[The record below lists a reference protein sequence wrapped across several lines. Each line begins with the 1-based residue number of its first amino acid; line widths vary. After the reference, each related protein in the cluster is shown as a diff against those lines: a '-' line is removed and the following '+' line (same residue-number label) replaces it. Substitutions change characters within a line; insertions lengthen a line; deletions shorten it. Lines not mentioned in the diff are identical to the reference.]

1 MAKNSVAPDADGA
14 ASIPLLEEET
24 SMMAHIGA
32 VTTVTFFTG
41 GPAPV
46 SALRERVA
54 AVVAANPWLAG
65 RLERGRGEKR
75 MRLTFDAT
83 AKTMREGIFNVARPG
98 QYKVQGV
105 SYDALQKVLKG
116 SPAEVKGG
124 VKTVNKDELQTKVT
138 IIPDEGNEWAL
149 VVSISHTIVDGY
161 TYYQIYNMLSASAE
175 IKSLSP
181 VRKESFSTGLAAVVG
196 KVERN
201 IYYTASFFLNCVA
214 TMLFGSKVK
223 AKCRLVD
230 PAKVEAAKSAAMED
244 RDSAFVSTNDILTV
258 DWAKATKAQLL
269 EMAINL
275 RNRMPGIDD
284 ADAGNYEFV
293 VFYQEEDCLRPGQ
306 IRRSLSTPG
315 KYMRCGRDP
324 PRPLRSGFSLV
335 RARYAVIT
343 NWATFAQALDVPGCE
358 QRLHLPF
365 LNLGEVPCVGL
376 AIVFRATRTETA
388 VLMLGRRLRE
398 TDFLGSVFGG
408 TVDNVVFPE

>member
-1 MAKNSVAPDADGA
+1 MVCCTALLVFPTVVSLYDRLVWHKSGLGPLKSSQVMAKNTVAPDADGA

-46 SALRERVA
+46 SVLRERVA

-181 VRKESFSTGLAAVVG
+181 VRKESFS
-196 KVERN
+196 
-201 IYYTASFFLNCVA
+201 VA
-214 TMLFGSKVK
+214 
-223 AKCRLVD
+223 
-230 PAKVEAAKSAAMED
+230 
-244 RDSAFVSTNDILTV
+244 
-258 DWAKATKAQLL
+258 
-269 EMAINL
+269 
-275 RNRMPGIDD
+275 
-284 ADAGNYEFV
+284 
-293 VFYQEEDCLRPGQ
+293 
-306 IRRSLSTPG
+306 
-315 KYMRCGRDP
+315 
-324 PRPLRSGFSLV
+324 
-335 RARYAVIT
+335 
-343 NWATFAQALDVPGCE
+343 DVPTLQHEDG
-358 QRLHLPF
+358 QLRRF
-365 LNLGEVPCVGL
+365 
-376 AIVFRATRTETA
+376 TRSSCSTK
-388 VLMLGRRLRE
+388 
-398 TDFLGSVFGG
+398 SQ
-408 TVDNVVFPE
+408 